1 MPTKPTT
8 AVAPATTPATAYRR
22 SRRLAAKPTV
32 RYAELAET
40 PDELLME
47 RTKAMYEVFLEERLA
62 AATRDIYGVYWRS
75 RKDFLKL
82 YEDLPEDDIER
93 IAAESLVN
101 SLHYPLHPLVTKY
114 QQILTDKKRKEKGEL
129 ATAKVLV
136 SEGLYKKAIETYN
149 EVLVFKTKLEEVE
162 RSLEKYV
169 DEIKSALRSEPIQ
182 VANDMKCVIWN
193 YAEKKFRALRADK
206 RASTHATGFLTAI
219 RTGKFPKAS
228 HGYK

>member
-1 MPTKPTT
+1 MSSTP
-8 AVAPATTPATAYRR
+8 APAIRR
-22 SRRLAAKPTV
+22 STRLAAKPTV
-32 RYAELAET
+32 SYAEPTET
-40 PDELLME
+40 PDKLLME
-47 RTKAMYEVFLEERLA
+47 RTNAMFEVFLEERLA
-62 AATRDIYGVYWRS
+62 AATRNMDGVYWKS
-75 RKDFLKL
+75 KKDFLKL

-93 IAAESLVN
+93 VAAQAVVKSLCWNHPVVYKYEQLRIAKN
-101 SLHYPLHPLVTKY
+101 H
-114 QQILTDKKRKEKGEL
+114 KKKEEL
-129 ATAKVLV
+129 ATAKVLIN
-136 SEGLYKKAIETYN
+136 EDLYKKAIETYN

-182 VANDMKCVIWN
+182 AANDMKCVIWN